1 MEHTLLYYLARGV
14 FPKFPMIT
22 ALALAGLLQLAGVE
36 GQAGPSNQERAFTGA
51 GSCASSNCH
60 GGVWAK
66 TGEGIGQDEYTTWAG
81 KDAHSNAFR
90 TLLEPR
96 SQEIARHLG
105 TLAPEKSDQCL
116 DCHALNAVS
125 ARRAK
130 SFDLTDGVS
139 CENCHGPASDWLGS
153 HTLREWTHEQSLELG
168 MYDTKDLLLRT
179 RLCLACHLGNEQ
191 KSVDHELIAA
201 GHPDLIFEL
210 DTFSALMPRHWRE
223 EEGWEAVRRWGVGQ
237 TVALGE
243 SMRQLARRASG
254 QAWSAWPEFAD
265 FECFACHH
273 NLVLP
278 SSRQSLGYRGRAGI
292 PTWNPSRYLVLR
304 QLVGLVSPSE
314 GKSLDGLIEQLEVHL
329 QKAAL
334 QREKVAATATQV
346 AVWTDDFLPQFQA
359 VFLNE
364 EFSLNLMKAVATQA
378 AEISGSGLRTAE
390 QATLALDTLY
400 HSHRESMGRE
410 NQSLDALINQ
420 LYQSLQST
428 SRYDPEEFASL
439 LRQAGQQLKQQ

>member
-1 MEHTLLYYLARGV
+1 MEHTLLNCLARV
-14 FPKFPMIT
+14 AFSKFPKIT
-22 ALALAGLLQLAGVE
+22 ALALAGLFQLAGVE
-36 GQAGPSNQERAFTGA
+36 GQSNQERAFTGA

-60 GGVWAK
+60 GGVWTK

-81 KDAHSNAFR
+81 KDAHSNAYR

-96 SQEIARHLG
+96 SQEIGRHLG
-105 TLAPEKSDQCL
+105 IEAPEKSDQCL

-139 CENCHGPASDWLGS
+139 CENCHGPSSDWLGS
-153 HTLREWTHEQSLELG
+153 HTLREWTHEQSLQLG
-168 MYDTKDLLLRT
+168 MYDTKDLLLRS
-179 RLCLACHLGNEQ
+179 RLCLSCHLGNEK

-223 EEGWEAVRRWGVGQ
+223 KEGWEGVRRWGVGQ

-254 QAWSAWPEFAD
+254 QAWSAWPELAD

-278 SSRQSLGYRGRAGI
+278 SSRQSLGYRGRAGV
-292 PTWNPSRYLVLR
+292 PTWNASRYLVFR

-314 GKSLDGLIEQLEVHL
+314 GEQLDGLVEQLETHL

-334 QREKVAATATQV
+334 QREEVAVIATQM
-346 AVWTDDFLPQFQA
+346 AVWTDGFLPQFQA
-359 VFLNE
+359 VLLNE
-364 EFSLNLMKAVATQA
+364 EFTLSLMGAVAAQA
-378 AEISGSGLRTAE
+378 VEISSSGLRTAE
-390 QATLALDTLY
+390 QAALALDTLY
-400 HSHRESMGRE
+400 HSHRTSMGRE
-410 NQSLDALINQ
+410 NQSLDVLINQ

-428 SRYDPEEFASL
+428 SHYDPEEFASL
-439 LRQAGQQLKQQ
+439 LRQASQQLKQQ